1 MVWKGPSLSIPK
13 NHSTL
18 ESSLTMLS
26 PRRLPRLYTM
36 VPSSP
41 IEQKTFSP
49 RRIRRVLFLVCLVVV
64 TWALID
70 KKWNPVDLASRNY
83 AGFQLI
89 RPVGFDVRLSRKQSS
104 QWVGGGAVMAAQ
116 SKEKQRQR
124 PEHKEDSARKGES
137 SLYHAIPDVI
147 RISFEEAVRDVKL
160 DGWED
165 DWFSSGHFDAKES
178 PLTEPK
184 IDFVYNWVN
193 GSDAA
198 FKTTRH
204 EYEVS
209 SPLND
214 REGRWIAQHSI
225 NRYRDWDELRYS
237 LRSLDMY
244 AKGFISQVQLL
255 VNSVGD
261 GAYRLDGRG
270 MRAQRPTWLRD
281 DEGARDHVQILAQ
294 EAFFGDAER
303 ACLPTFNSLSIESQ
317 VFNTPSSTDQLV
329 ALSDDM
335 FLGAAHAASDF
346 YSPLFGPAL
355 GFKPDHYNVKH
366 LGGRDSVPSFGEK
379 PFVYYTSYLL
389 NHRFGE
395 RNRHVQAHFGHSVS
409 RAVMREAM
417 ASFPQPAARGA
428 CERFRGESRFQ
439 IYPWYASFH
448 YMIERF
454 REALLWS
461 FVMSRSDANGDGY
474 LDWTERQHLLEAVE
488 PGWRQL
494 ASKDESKPAP
504 SSPVRERMY
513 YKLPQILQKAG
524 LQPPKVNV
532 NIQWTSL
539 DGPATIRN
547 IKCNDFSVDK
557 CFGDSFDSPLS
568 DNASPNPDF
577 AASNLFSRLSYQ
589 HPQCG
594 DCLLKFLLADQPR
607 GLEPLLPP
615 KSTKRHDREVII
627 KALKK
632 YQHTI
637 IDTDAMKFVMVK
649 DAEQAETEL
658 LERTIQ
664 KGKSYGQWCLNDDVM
679 TESEDEVGK
688 VRDVIS
694 QVFESLWP
702 DKGRWEKEDL

>member
-1 MVWKGPSLSIPK
+1 MATQNKEDQQQRSGFKGPMAK
-13 NHSTL
+13 ET
-18 ESSLTMLS
+18 SSL
-26 PRRLPRLYTM
+26 
-36 VPSSP
+36 
-41 IEQKTFSP
+41 
-49 RRIRRVLFLVCLVVV
+49 
-64 TWALID
+64 
-70 KKWNPVDLASRNY
+70 
-83 AGFQLI
+83 
-89 RPVGFDVRLSRKQSS
+89 FDT
-104 QWVGGGAVMAAQ
+104 
-116 SKEKQRQR
+116 
-124 PEHKEDSARKGES
+124 
-137 SLYHAIPDVI
+137 IPDVI
-147 RISFEEAVRDVKL
+147 RISFEEAVQDVKL

-178 PLTEPK
+178 PLAEPK

-193 GSDAA
+193 GSDEA
-198 FKTTRH
+198 FNAIRH
-204 EYEVS
+204 GYEVS

-214 REGRWIAQHSI
+214 REGRWIAQHGI

-237 LRSLDMY
+237 LRSLDVY
-244 AKGFISQVQLL
+244 AKGFVNKVQLL
-255 VNSVGD
+255 VNSVSN
-261 GAYRLDGRG
+261 GAYRQDGRG
-270 MRAQRPTWLRD
+270 MHAQRPTWLRGD
-281 DEGARDHVQILAQ
+281 DAAREHVQILPQ
-294 EAFFGDAER
+294 EAFFRDAER

-317 VFNTPSSTDQLV
+317 VFNTPSTTDQLV

-335 FLGAAHAASDF
+335 FLGAPHSASDF
-346 YSPLFGPAL
+346 YSPLFGPAI
-355 GFKPDHYNVKH
+355 GFKSDHYNVRR
-366 LGGRDSVPSFGEK
+366 LGGSVPSFGEK

-417 ASFPQPAARGA
+417 ASFPQPAAHGA
-428 CERFRGESRFQ
+428 CERFRGESKYQ

-448 YMIERF
+448 YTIERF

-461 FVMSRSDANGDGY
+461 FVMSRSDTNGDGY

-494 ASKDESKPAP
+494 ASNDDSKPAP
-504 SSPVRERMY
+504 SSPDRDRMY
-513 YKLPQILQKAG
+513 YKLPSILRKAG

-547 IKCNDFSVDK
+547 IKCNDFGIDK
-557 CFGDSFDSPLS
+557 CFGDSFASPLS
-568 DNASPNPDF
+568 DNTSPNPDF
-577 AASNLFSRLSYQ
+577 AASNVFSRLSYQ

-594 DCLLKFLLADQPR
+594 DCLLKFLLAGQKR

-615 KSTKRHDREVII
+615 KSAKSHDREVII

-658 LERTIQ
+658 LERTIR

-679 TESEDEVGK
+679 TESEEEVGK
-688 VRDVIS
+688 IRDVMS
-694 QVFESLWP
+694 QVFEGLWP
-702 DKGRWEKEDL
+702 DRGRWEKEDS